1 MSDWDQLHEI
11 GHRVSS
17 PPFDSLVASAARR
30 DRRSR
35 IVTGAVT
42 LALLAALGFGIG
54 MVNDEESVLQPAQDP
69 SDSVSTP
76 GQVALPAGVLA
87 LPESDGVEDA
97 VVLEAGRYRVPL
109 SDTLSFDVDVPPGTE
124 ANNGGLYLAVEET
137 VLKVEAA
144 GQDYGVPSDPCSAYT
159 RIEPAGPTVGNLVGA
174 IRNQPIYR
182 ASRPEPIEF
191 AGAVGQY
198 VELRIPRAYD
208 ASSCGDG
215 QVGLPGNPG
224 SNNNMSPGYVGHWWI
239 VEVEGQRAVVQTLC
253 DQCDP
258 EPSEPIARM
267 VQSITFTPTPA

>member
-1 MSDWDQLHEI
+1 MS
-11 GHRVSS
+11 
-17 PPFDSLVASAARR
+17 P
-30 DRRSR
+30 RSR
-35 IVTGAVT
+35 ILRPAILLTA
-42 LALLAALGFGIG
+42 LAFLLAACAD
-54 MVNDEESVLQPAQDP
+54 NDANP
-69 SDSVSTP
+69 SDEAADTRSSQGGSPTP
-76 GQVALPAGVLA
+76 SDEGSSLTEEVALPAGVLA

-137 VLKVEAA
+137 VLKIEAA

-267 VQSITFTPTPA
+267 VQSITFTPTP